1 MASARLPSGNFSPV
15 KTTPYRVS
23 EISAV
28 MGLTGLESLPEF
40 VEANKRN
47 YEAYRQSVKGL
58 PGVSLYQ
65 HRVTGPHNYQYL
77 VVEIDEAMARKE
89 PVLSDEEALH
99 LIRRARTLVHP
110 DESGNGFA
118 RRYFEAMQR
127 DPGTV
132 LAHRD
137 MLMVMEEL

>member
-1 MASARLPSGNFSPV
+1 MRAFFHDTIVLGMRNSRTRL
-15 KTTPYRVS
+15 KDLRD
-23 EISAV
+23 
-28 MGLTGLESLPEF
+28 GLLRLHKILLESER
-40 VEANKRN
+40 AA
-47 YEAYRQSVKGL
+47 YERDVAPIRSSG
-58 PGVSLYQ
+58 
-65 HRVTGPHNYQYL
+65 QYL
-77 VVEIDEAMARKE
+77 ELVVSDPWFHWLRELSRFVVEIDEAMARKE
-89 PVLSDEEALH
+89 PSLSDEEAVD
-99 LIRRARTLVHP
+99 LIRRARALVHP